1 MYSDCCD
8 ANIIL
13 HDICSDCHEHCDVYD
28 DEDEESYVDSL
39 LTTGFN

>member
-8 ANIIL
+8 ATVIL

-28 DEDEESYVDSL
+28 EEEDC
-39 LTTGFN
+39 

>member
-8 ANIIL
+8 ATIIL

-28 DEDEESYVDSL
+28 EDEE
-39 LTTGFN
+39 

>member
-8 ANIIL
+8 ATVIL

-28 DEDEESYVDSL
+28 EDEDC
-39 LTTGFN
+39 